1 MAAIGREMAAIGR
14 DRRVRRPIGARSA
27 PDQRSIGARSAQSA
41 QSAWCYY
48 AAARSPCVYARSS
61 RDIHTTHTP
70 LSLVSGALS
79 TLQAVETPFLSS
91 LVLSHLH
98 IRVGLVGGGG
108 GAAAASTAAASAA
121 SAAAASAA
129 AVAAA
134 ARAACSAARVGA
146 RAHPN
151 AQFPVSRRLA
161 VSCRGFMDVA
171 GRGGP
176 EVEHLGGCSAN
187 RRPRTPQKNAADT
200 RTPSPRRHHAPRQSG
215 GGWRGSGCDS

>member
-1 MAAIGREMAAIGR
+1 MAAIGREMAAIGREMAAIGR
-14 DRRVRRPIGARSA
+14 DRRDRRPIGARSA
-27 PDQRSIGARSAQSA
+27 PDRRSIGARSAQSA

-79 TLQAVETPFLSS
+79 ALQAVETPFLSS

-98 IRVGLVGGGG
+98 IRVGLVVGGGG
-108 GAAAASTAAASAA
+108 AAASTAAASAA
-121 SAAAASAA
+121 SAAATSAA
-129 AVAAA
+129 EVAAA
-134 ARAACSAARVGA
+134 ARAACSVARVGA

-151 AQFPVSRRLA
+151 AQFPVSRCLA

-200 RTPSPRRHHAPRQSG
+200 RTPSPR
-215 GGWRGSGCDS
+215 

>member
-1 MAAIGREMAAIGR
+1 MPRARAHAHNERPAPAPRGTTSSGKRRAEDPPCRHQPHVAA
-14 DRRVRRPIGARSA
+14 
-27 PDQRSIGARSAQSA
+27 
-41 QSAWCYY
+41 
-48 AAARSPCVYARSS
+48 
-61 RDIHTTHTP
+61 T
-70 LSLVSGALS
+70 
-79 TLQAVETPFLSS
+79 
-91 LVLSHLH
+91 
-98 IRVGLVGGGG
+98 
-108 GAAAASTAAASAA
+108 AAAASTATHAATRAAATATAAAPPPTAAVPLPPPLPPPPPLPLPPPQSSARVEA
-121 SAAAASAA
+121 TPGSVVDAASAA

-134 ARAACSAARVGA
+134 ARAVCSVARVGA

-171 GRGGP
+171 ERGGGGP

-200 RTPSPRRHHAPRQSG
+200 RTPSPRGHHAPPQSG

>member
-14 DRRVRRPIGARSA
+14 DRRDRRPIGARSA
-27 PDQRSIGARSAQSA
+27 PDRRSIGARSAQSA
-41 QSAWCYY
+41 QSAWCHY
-48 AAARSPCVYARSS
+48 ATARSPCVYARSS

-98 IRVGLVGGGG
+98 IRVGLVVGGG
-108 GAAAASTAAASAA
+108 GAAATSTAAASAA

-134 ARAACSAARVGA
+134 ARAACSVARVGA

-161 VSCRGFMDVA
+161 VSCRGYMDVA
-171 GRGGP
+171 GHRG
-176 EVEHLGGCSAN
+176 V
-187 RRPRTPQKNAADT
+187 
-200 RTPSPRRHHAPRQSG
+200 
-215 GGWRGSGCDS
+215 